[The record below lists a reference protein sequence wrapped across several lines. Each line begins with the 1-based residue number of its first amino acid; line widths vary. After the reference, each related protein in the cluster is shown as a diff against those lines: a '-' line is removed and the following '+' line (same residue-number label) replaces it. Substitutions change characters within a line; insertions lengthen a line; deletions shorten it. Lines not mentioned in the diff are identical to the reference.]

1 MHSTRIL
8 VHNTV
13 IIFFKI
19 AKKLE
24 NNCSYHMKEMIIVG
38 HHEGVS

>member
-1 MHSTRIL
+1 MHSTRVI
-8 VHNTV
+8 VHNIV

-24 NNCSYHMKEMIIVG
+24 NNCFYHTKEMIIVG